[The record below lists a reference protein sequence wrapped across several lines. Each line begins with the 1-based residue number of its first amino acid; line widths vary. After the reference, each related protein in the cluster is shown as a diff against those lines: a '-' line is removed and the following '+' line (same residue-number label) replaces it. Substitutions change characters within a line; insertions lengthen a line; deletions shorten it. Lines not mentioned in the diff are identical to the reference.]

1 MMLLKELLHDAR
13 WRILLAILSS
23 ALSAAT
29 SIGLIGYINRS
40 LEHGLDDLGQGLL
53 LFGGLLILL
62 FISGVTSQWLLVQI
76 GHRLVYQLR
85 LRLVAKVLGTAL
97 ERIERL
103 GSPRIYNALT
113 KDVTT
118 VATAFKQLPISL
130 YNGLLLLA
138 GLAYMAWLSVPF
150 FFMTLGVIALGVG
163 LDVLLGRKVKTLMQA
178 VRQQDDQLTEQFEAA
193 IQGRCELGLSRER
206 RHLLY
211 EHRIEPIA
219 RASLEASVRA
229 DTLWAVNLN
238 WTTLL
243 VFVLIGTLFFLGQG
257 LGLLSQ
263 QVVVGYVLAIMF
275 LRTPISMILD
285 AIPAVIR
292 GHVALQAIDALA
304 LGETVRFGTP
314 AQAAQPFSELR
325 LSNVHYRY
333 PGQRDEFGFELGP
346 IDLSI
351 RRGELIFI
359 VGGNGSGKSTLA
371 KLLTGLYVPTA
382 GQVALNGVVLDASTS
397 EWHRE
402 HFAAIFADFYLFADV
417 LGEAGNHEG
426 LETRVD
432 HYLDRLGL
440 AHKVEFAAGRLST
453 TALSQGQRKR
463 LALLLLMMEGREVFL
478 LDEWAADQDP
488 LFRHVFY
495 NELLPEL
502 KAAGKTV
509 IAITHD
515 DRYFDVADRVYRLD
529 YGQLVDYDRSTDNP
543 FQRAQRGRS

>member
-13 WRILLAILSS
+13 WRILLAVLSS
-23 ALSAAT
+23 ALSAAS

-40 LEHGLDDLGQGLL
+40 LEQGLDDVGQALL
-53 LFGGLLILL
+53 LFGALLVVL
-62 FISGVTSQWLLVQI
+62 FISGVVSQWLLVQI

-85 LRLVAKVLGTAL
+85 LRLVGKVLGTAL

-138 GLAYMAWLSVPF
+138 GLAYMAWLSLPF
-150 FFMTLGVIALGVG
+150 FVLTLGVIALGVA
-163 LDVLLGRKVKTLMQA
+163 LDVLLGRKVKRLMQQ
-178 VRQQDDQLTEQFEAA
+178 VRQQDDRLTEQFEAT
-193 IQGRCELGLSRER
+193 INGRCELGLSRER
-206 RHLLY
+206 RQLLY
-211 EHRIEPIA
+211 HQRLEPIA
-219 RASLEASVRA
+219 SASLQASVRA
-229 DTLWAVNLN
+229 DTLWAINLN

-257 LGLLSQ
+257 MGLLSQ

-304 LGETVRFGTP
+304 LGETVQFKTP
-314 AQAAQPFSELR
+314 TQASEPFRELR
-325 LSNVHYRY
+325 LSNVEYRY
-333 PGQRDEFGFELGP
+333 PGQGDEFAFQLGP

-351 RRGELIFI
+351 CRGELIFV

-371 KLLTGLYVPTA
+371 KLLTGLYQPSSGV
-382 GQVALNGVVLDASTS
+382 VSLNGVTLEASTS

-417 LGEAGNHEG
+417 LGEAGDHEG
-426 LETRVD
+426 LEARVD
-432 HYLDRLGL
+432 YYLERLGL
-440 AHKVEFAAGRLST
+440 AHKVQFAAGRLST

-463 LALLLLMMEGREVFL
+463 LALLLLMMEGREVLL

-495 NELLPEL
+495 HELLPEL

-515 DRYFDVADRVYRLD
+515 DRYFDVADRIYRLD
-529 YGQLVDYDRSTDNP
+529 YGQLVDYDRASENP
-543 FQRAQRGRS
+543 FQLAR

>member
-13 WRILLAILSS
+13 WRIFLAVLCS

-29 SIGLIGYINRS
+29 SIGLIGYINRC
-40 LEHGLDDLGQGLL
+40 LEQGLDDLGRGLL
-53 LFGGLLILL
+53 LFGGLLVLL
-62 FISGVTSQWLLVQI
+62 FISGVISQWLLVQI

-85 LRLVAKVLGTAL
+85 LRLVGKVLGTAL
-97 ERIERL
+97 ERVERL

-138 GLAYMAWLSVPF
+138 GLAYMGWLSLPF
-150 FFMTLGVIALGVG
+150 FCLTLAVIAAGVG
-163 LDVLLGRKVKTLMQA
+163 LDVLLGRKVKALMQA
-178 VRQQDDQLTEQFEAA
+178 VRQQDDQLTEQFEAT

-211 EHRIEPIA
+211 QHKLEPIA
-219 RASLEASVRA
+219 RASLDASVRA

-243 VFVLIGTLFFLGQG
+243 VFLLIGTLFFLGQG
-257 LGLLSQ
+257 LGLLDQ

-275 LRTPISMILD
+275 LRTPIAMILD

-304 LGETVRFGTP
+304 LGETVQFKTP
-314 AQAAQPFSELR
+314 AQAAQPFRELR
-325 LSNVHYRY
+325 LADVRYRY
-333 PGQRDEFGFELGP
+333 AGKNEEFAFELGP
-346 IDLSI
+346 VDLTI

-371 KLLTGLYVPTA
+371 KLLTGLYVPA
-382 GQVALNGVVLDASTS
+382 SGEVSLNGVVLDATTS

-417 LGEAGNHEG
+417 LGEAGDHDG
-426 LETRVD
+426 LEARVD
-432 HYLDRLGL
+432 HYLERLGL

-488 LFRHVFY
+488 VFRHVFY

-529 YGQLVDYDRSTDNP
+529 YGHLVDYDRATENP
-543 FQRAQRGRS
+543 FQLVK

>member
-1 MMLLKELLHDAR
+1 MRLLRELLHNAR
-13 WRILLAILSS
+13 WRILLSILSS

-40 LEHGLDDLGQGLL
+40 LEHGLDDLGPALL
-53 LFGGLLILL
+53 LFGGLLLLL
-62 FISGVTSQWLLVQI
+62 FISGVISQWLLVQI

-130 YNGLLLLA
+130 YNGLLLLT

-150 FFMTLGVIALGVG
+150 FVLTLGVIALGVG
-163 LDVLLGRKVKTLMQA
+163 LDILLGRKIKALMRA
-178 VRQQDDQLTEQFEAA
+178 VRQRDDQLTEQFEAA
-193 IQGRCELGLSRER
+193 IDGRCELGLSRER

-211 EHRIEPIA
+211 RHRLEPVA
-219 RASLEASVRA
+219 SASLAASVRA

-257 LGLLSQ
+257 LGLLDQ

-275 LRTPISMILD
+275 LRTPISVILD
-285 AIPAVIR
+285 AVPAVIR

-304 LGETVRFGTP
+304 LGESVTFTEP
-314 AQAAQPFSELR
+314 EQAAAPFRELR

-333 PGQRDEFGFELGP
+333 PGQSDDFAFQLGP

-351 RRGELIFI
+351 CRGELIFV

-371 KLLTGLYVPTA
+371 KLMTGLYQPSA
-382 GQVALNGVVLDASTS
+382 GTVSLNGVPLDGRTS

-417 LGEAGNHEG
+417 LGEGGQHDG
-426 LETRVD
+426 LEARVE
-432 HYLDRLGL
+432 HYLERLGL
-440 AHKVEFAAGRLST
+440 AHKVQFVDGRLST

-463 LALLLLMMEGREVFL
+463 LALLLLMMEDREVFL

-488 LFRHVFY
+488 VFRHVFY
-495 NELLPEL
+495 HELLPEL

-515 DRYFDVADRVYRLD
+515 DRYFDVADRIYRLD
-529 YGQLVDYDRSTDNP
+529 YGQLVHYDHATESP
-543 FQRAQRGRS
+543 FQLTS

>member
-1 MMLLKELLHDAR
+1 MILLKELLHDAR

-40 LEHGLDDLGQGLL
+40 LEHGLDDIGRGLL

-62 FISGVTSQWLLVQI
+62 FLSGITSQWLLVQI

-85 LRLVAKVLGTAL
+85 LRLVGKVLGTAL

-150 FFMTLGVIALGVG
+150 FLLTLGVIALGVG
-163 LDVLLGRKVKTLMQA
+163 LDVLLGRKVKGLMQA
-178 VRQQDDQLTEQFEAA
+178 VRRQDDQLTEQFEAA

-211 EHRIEPIA
+211 EHKLEPIA
-219 RASLEASVRA
+219 RASLDASVRA

-304 LGETVRFGTP
+304 LGETVQFKTP
-314 AQAAQPFSELR
+314 AQAAEPFGELR
-325 LSNVHYRY
+325 LSNVRYRY
-333 PGQRDEFGFELGP
+333 PGQSDEFAFELGP

-371 KLLTGLYVPTA
+371 KLLTGLYVPTS
-382 GQVALNGVVLDASTS
+382 GKVSLNGVVLDASTS

-426 LETRVD
+426 LEARVD

-440 AHKVEFAAGRLST
+440 AHKVQFAAGRLST

-488 LFRHVFY
+488 VFRHVFY

-529 YGQLVDYDRSTDNP
+529 YGRLVDYDRTAENP
-543 FQRAQRGRS
+543 FQLAK

>member
-13 WRILLAILSS
+13 WRIFLAVLCS
-23 ALSAAT
+23 ALSAAC

-40 LEHGLDDLGQGLL
+40 LEQGLDDLSQALALFAGLL
-53 LFGGLLILL
+53 LLL
-62 FISGVTSQWLLVQI
+62 FVSGTLAQWLLVQI

-85 LRLVAKVLGTAL
+85 LRLVGKVLGTAL

-130 YNGLLLLA
+130 YNGLLMLA
-138 GLAYMAWLSVPF
+138 GLAYMAWLSLPF
-150 FFMTLGVIALGVG
+150 FALTLAVIAFGVL
-163 LDVLLGRKVKTLMQA
+163 LDVLLGRKVKRLMQQ
-178 VRQQDDQLTEQFEAA
+178 VRQQDDRLTEQFEAT
-193 IQGRCELGLSRER
+193 INGRCELALSRER
-206 RHLLY
+206 RQLLY
-211 EHRIEPIA
+211 NQRLEPIA
-219 RASLEASVRA
+219 QASLQASVRA
-229 DTLWAVNLN
+229 DTLWAINLN
-238 WTTLL
+238 WTALL

-285 AIPAVIR
+285 AVPAVIR
-292 GHVALQAIDALA
+292 GHVALQAIDDLA
-304 LGETVRFGTP
+304 LGETVHFTLP
-314 AQAAQPFSELR
+314 PKAAEPFRELR
-325 LSNVHYRY
+325 LSNVQYRY
-333 PGQRDEFGFELGP
+333 PGQSDEFAFQLGP
-346 IDLSI
+346 IDLHV

-371 KLLTGLYVPTA
+371 KLLTGLYQPSEGT
-382 GQVALNGVVLDASTS
+382 VALNGVTLDVSNS

-417 LGEAGNHEG
+417 LGENGQLDG
-426 LETRVD
+426 LGERVD
-432 HYLDRLGL
+432 HYLQRLGL
-440 AHKVEFAAGRLST
+440 AHKVQFVDGRLST

-463 LALLLLMMEGREVFL
+463 LALLLLMMEGREVLL

-495 NELLPEL
+495 HELLPEL
-502 KAAGKTV
+502 QAAGKTV
-509 IAITHD
+509 IAISHD
-515 DRYFDVADRVYRLD
+515 DRYFDVADRIYRLD
-529 YGQLVDYDRSTDNP
+529 YGQLVDYDRSSENP
-543 FQRAQRGRS
+543 FQVGRLG

>member
-1 MMLLKELLHDAR
+1 MMLLKELLIDAR
-13 WRILLAILSS
+13 WRIFLAVLCS
-23 ALSAAT
+23 ALSAAC

-40 LEHGLDDLGQGLL
+40 LEQGLDDLSQALALFAGLL
-53 LFGGLLILL
+53 LLL
-62 FISGVTSQWLLVQI
+62 FVSGTLAQWLLVQI

-85 LRLVAKVLGTAL
+85 LRLVGKVLGTAL

-138 GLAYMAWLSVPF
+138 GLAYMAWLSLPF
-150 FFMTLGVIALGVG
+150 FALTLAVIAFGVV
-163 LDVLLGRKVKTLMQA
+163 LDVLLGRKVKSLMQQ
-178 VRQQDDQLTEQFEAA
+178 VRQQDDQLTEQFEAT
-193 IQGRCELGLSRER
+193 INGRCELALSRER
-206 RHLLY
+206 RQLLY
-211 EHRIEPIA
+211 NQRLEPIA
-219 RASLEASVRA
+219 QASLQASVRA
-229 DTLWAVNLN
+229 DTLWAINLN
-238 WTTLL
+238 WTSLL

-285 AIPAVIR
+285 AVPAVIR
-292 GHVALQAIDALA
+292 GHVALQAIDDLA
-304 LGETVRFGTP
+304 LGETVHFTQP
-314 AQAAQPFSELR
+314 DKAAEPFRELR

-333 PGQRDEFGFELGP
+333 PGQGDEFAFQLGP
-346 IDLSI
+346 IDLQV

-371 KLLTGLYVPTA
+371 KLLTGLYQPSEGT
-382 GQVALNGVVLDASTS
+382 VALNGVTLDAANS

-417 LGEAGNHEG
+417 LGENGQLDG
-426 LETRVD
+426 LEERVD
-432 HYLDRLGL
+432 HYLQRLGL
-440 AHKVEFAAGRLST
+440 AHKVQFVDGRLST

-463 LALLLLMMEGREVFL
+463 LALLLLMMEGREVLL

-488 LFRHVFY
+488 VFRHVFY
-495 NELLPEL
+495 HELLPEL
-502 KAAGKTV
+502 QAAGKTV
-509 IAITHD
+509 IAISHD
-515 DRYFDVADRVYRLD
+515 DRYFDVADRIYRLD
-529 YGQLVDYDRSTDNP
+529 YGQLVDYDRSSESP
-543 FQRAQRGRS
+543 FQRVI

>member
-13 WRILLAILSS
+13 WRIFLAVLCS
-23 ALSAAT
+23 ALSAAS
-29 SIGLIGYINRS
+29 SIGLIGYINRG
-40 LEHGLDDLGQGLL
+40 LEQGLDDLSQALALFAGLL
-53 LFGGLLILL
+53 LLL
-62 FISGVTSQWLLVQI
+62 FVSGTLAQWLLVQI

-85 LRLVAKVLGTAL
+85 LRLVGKVLGTAL

-130 YNGLLLLA
+130 YNGLLLVA
-138 GLAYMAWLSVPF
+138 GLAYMAWLSLPF
-150 FFMTLGVIALGVG
+150 FALTLVVIAFGVL
-163 LDVLLGRKVKTLMQA
+163 LDVLLGRKVKRLMQQ
-178 VRQQDDQLTEQFEAA
+178 VRQQDDRLTEQFEAT
-193 IQGRCELGLSRER
+193 INGRCELALSRER
-206 RHLLY
+206 RQMLY
-211 EHRIEPIA
+211 NQRLEPIA
-219 RASLEASVRA
+219 QASLQASVRA
-229 DTLWAVNLN
+229 DTLWAINLN
-238 WTTLL
+238 WTSLL

-285 AIPAVIR
+285 AVPAVIR
-292 GHVALQAIDALA
+292 GHVALQAIDDLA
-304 LGETVRFGTP
+304 LGETVHFTLP
-314 AQAAQPFSELR
+314 PKAAEPFRELR
-325 LSNVHYRY
+325 LSNVQYRY
-333 PGQRDEFGFELGP
+333 SGQSDEFAFQLGP
-346 IDLSI
+346 IDLHV

-371 KLLTGLYVPTA
+371 KLLTGLYQPGEGT
-382 GQVALNGVVLDASTS
+382 VALNGVTLDVSNS

-417 LGEAGNHEG
+417 LGEKGQLDG
-426 LETRVD
+426 LEERVD
-432 HYLDRLGL
+432 HYLQRLGL
-440 AHKVEFAAGRLST
+440 AHKVQFVDGRLST

-463 LALLLLMMEGREVFL
+463 LALLLLMMEGREVLL

-488 LFRHVFY
+488 VFRHVFY
-495 NELLPEL
+495 HELLPEL
-502 KAAGKTV
+502 QAAGKTV

-515 DRYFDVADRVYRLD
+515 DRYFDVADRIYRLD
-529 YGQLVDYDRSTDNP
+529 YGQLVDYDHSSENP
-543 FQRAQRGRS
+543 FQLVR